1 MEDGIDK
8 ITSYLDA
15 HRAQMIA
22 LQQALTSR
30 PALGPENDGEGEWD
44 RAEYLEQF
52 LREHGFSDIR
62 HVDAP
67 DPRVKH
73 GKRPNL
79 IVRLPGESSDKTIW
93 FLAHMDV
100 VPPGDLQLWETDPWE
115 AVVKGDRI
123 YGRGTEDNQQGLV
136 SSVFALLAFRETG
149 VKPRYDV
156 GVILVSDEETG
167 SEYGLGYVLQQAR
180 ELFRPADLI
189 IVPDAGEPD
198 STMIEVA
205 EKSILWLRFRT
216 RGKQCH
222 ASTPEQGINAFYAA
236 SELVVRLRRLYE
248 LFPERNDLFSPPI
261 STFEPTKKEANVPN
275 VNTIAGEDVFYLD
288 CRLLPEHPV
297 ETVMKAIQEI
307 CGEVEQSH
315 SVQISVEPVQVA
327 EAAPPT
333 PADAEVVKK
342 LQKAVKA
349 VYGVEAKPV
358 GIGGGTVA
366 ALFRREGL
374 PAAVWS
380 TIEDVCHQPNEYCVI
395 SNMVR
400 DAKVFGHL
408 CLQK

>member
-79 IVRLPGESSDKTIW
+79 IVRLPGESSDRTIW

-136 SSVFALLAFRETG
+136 SSVFTLLAFRETG

-307 CGEVEQSH
+307 CEEVEQSH